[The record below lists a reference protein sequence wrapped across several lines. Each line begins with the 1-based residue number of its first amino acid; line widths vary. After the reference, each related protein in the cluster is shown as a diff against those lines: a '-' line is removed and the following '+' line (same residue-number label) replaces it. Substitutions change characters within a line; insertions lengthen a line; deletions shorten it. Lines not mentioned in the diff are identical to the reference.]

1 MKVGFGEVDIT
12 PAPGM
17 PMVGMPGSPRGEDV
31 MWPLSG
37 RICLIDDG
45 EQRVAIISLD
55 VIALFAP
62 KVNELRR
69 RLAAIGGLPPANIM
83 VACSHTHRAPF
94 TSETDDGGSILA
106 VDEQAGSSYFTAIAS
121 GLETAMSRAAATIEP
136 ATLEF
141 GQAEAPGWAFNRRPI
156 FANGQVGTHGW
167 AWQDDFERM
176 ESEPDETVWT
186 LVARR
191 PDGSTI
197 GGLVGFACHP
207 TAMGHDPMYSADYP
221 GVLTETLHE
230 RHGGIFA
237 FLLGAAG
244 DTSTPDPTSR
254 DPESGFGPEHTRA
267 MGTALADAAEQAMQ
281 VARRVQGERVGVAVE
296 HVQIAQRLATQEL
309 VDLARWYLNER
320 PDDLDE
326 LAFTRQFY
334 GHDYTFADGKQL
346 GNERHAQEMISM
358 WEWQQGPD
366 AELVETIEVQAMA
379 IGDVALV
386 AFPAEMFTAF
396 GEDLRSRSPFLNT
409 LPVTLANGWHG
420 YVPTVEAFTRG
431 GYEPRFAFPSRL
443 VPEAGE
449 VLVGAALA
457 QLQTL
462 AGLDVTEDGAA
473 SPSQAQSGQ

>member
-1 MKVGFGEVDIT
+1 MVKVGFGEVDIT
-12 PAPGM
+12 PALGM
-17 PMVGMPGSPRGEDV
+17 PMVGMPGSPRGEGV
-31 MWPLSG
+31 MWPLYG

-45 EQRVAIISLD
+45 QQRIAIVSLD
-55 VIALFAP
+55 VIALFSP
-62 KVNELRR
+62 KVAELRQ
-69 RLAAIGGLPPANIM
+69 RLATIGGLTPVNIM

-106 VDEQAGSSYFTAIAS
+106 VDGQAGSSYFAAIAS
-121 GLETAMSRAAATIEP
+121 RLEAAMFEAVATLEP
-136 ATLEF
+136 ATFEF

-191 PDGSTI
+191 PDGSVL

-207 TAMGHDPMYSADYP
+207 TAMGHDPVYSADYP
-221 GVLTETLHE
+221 GVLTEALHE
-230 RHGGIFA
+230 RHGGTFA
-237 FLLGAAG
+237 FLLGTAG

-267 MGTALADAAEQAMQ
+267 MGLAIADAAERAIRM
-281 VARRVQGERVGVAVE
+281 ARPVWGERVAVATG
-296 HVQIAQRLATQEL
+296 HVQIAQRLATEEL
-309 VDLARWYLNER
+309 VGLARWYLNER

-334 GHDYTFADGKQL
+334 GHDYTFADGKQV
-346 GNERHAQEMISM
+346 GNERFASEMIAM

-366 AELVETIEVQAMA
+366 AELVETIEVQAMS

-396 GEDLRSRSPFLNT
+396 GQEARASSPFPDT
-409 LPVTLANGWHG
+409 LSVTLANGWHG
-420 YVPTVEAFTRG
+420 YVPTLEAFTRG

-449 VLVGAALA
+449 VLVGAAVSQLRKLA
-457 QLQTL
+457 
-462 AGLDVTEDGAA
+462 APD
-473 SPSQAQSGQ
+473 

>member
-1 MKVGFGEVDIT
+1 MLKVGFGQVDIT
-12 PAPGM
+12 PALGM
-17 PMVGMPGSPRGEDV
+17 PMVGMPGSPRGEGV
-31 MWPLSG
+31 MWPLYG

-45 EQRVAIISLD
+45 QQRIAIVSLD

-62 KVNELRR
+62 KVGELRQ
-69 RLAAIGGLPPANIM
+69 RLAVIGGLPPQNIM
-83 VACSHTHRAPF
+83 IACSHTHRAPF
-94 TSETDDGGSILA
+94 TSETDDSGSILA
-106 VDEQAGSSYFTAIAS
+106 VDEEAGSGYFATIAA
-121 GLETAMSRAAATIEP
+121 GVETAMAAAVNLEP

-141 GQAEAPGWAFNRRPI
+141 GQAEAPGLAFNRRPI
-156 FANGQVGTHGW
+156 YANGQVGTHGW
-167 AWQDDFERM
+167 VWQDDFERM
-176 ESEPDETVWT
+176 ESEPDDTVWT

-191 PDGSTI
+191 PDGSVL

-207 TAMGHDPMYSADYP
+207 TAMGHDPVYSADYP
-221 GVLTETLHE
+221 GVLTEALHE

-267 MGTALADAAEQAMQ
+267 MGTALAVAAEQAMRT
-281 VARRVQGERVGVAVE
+281 ARPVQGERVGIATG
-296 HVQIAQRLATQEL
+296 HVQIAQRLATEEQ
-309 VDLARWYLNER
+309 VALARWYLEQR

-334 GHDYTFADGKQL
+334 GHDYTFNDGKQL

-366 AELVETIEVQAMA
+366 AELVESIEVQAIA

-396 GEDLRSRSPFLNT
+396 GEEVRVSSPFPDT
-409 LPVTLANGWHG
+409 LTVTLANGWHG
-420 YVPTVEAFTRG
+420 YVPTVEAFSRG

-443 VPEAGE
+443 VPEAG
-449 VLVGAALA
+449 AALVSA
-457 QLQTL
+457 AVAYLQKL
-462 AGLDVTEDGAA
+462 AHDA
-473 SPSQAQSGQ
+473 